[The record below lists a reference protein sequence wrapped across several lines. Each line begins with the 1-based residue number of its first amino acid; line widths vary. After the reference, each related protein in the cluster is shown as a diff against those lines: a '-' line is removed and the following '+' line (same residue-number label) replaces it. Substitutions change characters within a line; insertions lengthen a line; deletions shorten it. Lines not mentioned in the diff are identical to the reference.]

1 MTTTNDIISK
11 ALSIL
16 KGHDF
21 YWMMDDYAYTNGTME
36 SAKANMKYFVETIK
50 QLPTDLYNLMKN
62 LWMAE
67 YNYCGCFRP
76 CWTSDKAPQ
85 YKEKKEKLYAEV
97 EAILNPIPM
106 VA

>member
-1 MTTTNDIISK
+1 MTATNDILSK

-21 YWMMDDYAYTNGTME
+21 NWMMDDYAYTNGAKNR
-36 SAKANMKYFVETIK
+36 AKANMKYFVETIK
-50 QLPTDLYNLMKN
+50 QLPADLYELMKS

-67 YNYCGCFRP
+67 YHYYSGYS
-76 CWTSDKAPQ
+76 SDKAPQ
-85 YKEKKEKLYAEV
+85 YKEEKEKLYAEV
-97 EAILNPIPM
+97 EAHLQPQQM

>member
-1 MTTTNDIISK
+1 MTTTNDILNK

-50 QLPTDLYNLMKN
+50 QLPTDLYNLMKD

-76 CWTSDKAPQ
+76 CWTSDKAPKC
-85 YKEKKEKLYAEV
+85 KEEKEKLYAEV
-97 EAILNPIPM
+97 NALLHPQLI
-106 VA
+106 AA